1 MPPLS
6 RSLDVPLL
14 LLEAEDGAVGMA
26 ELIRRAAAEFGTDE
40 LVVVDVGG
48 DIIAEGHETARADPH
63 RAPGRPRRRSF
74 EQLVLTHHEQPL
86 GLRHTGLGRQGIPRS
101 T

>member
-1 MPPLS
+1 MP
-6 RSLDVPLL
+6 L

-48 DIIAEGHETARADPH
+48 DIIAEGH
-63 RAPGRPRRRSF
+63 
-74 EQLVLTHHEQPL
+74 
-86 GLRHTGLGRQGIPRS
+86 
-101 T
+101 